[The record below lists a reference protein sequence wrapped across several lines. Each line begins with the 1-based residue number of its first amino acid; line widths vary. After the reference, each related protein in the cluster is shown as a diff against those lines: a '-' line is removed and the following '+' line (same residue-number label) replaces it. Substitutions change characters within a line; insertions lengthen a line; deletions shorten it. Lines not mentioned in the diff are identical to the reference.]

1 MLTIYESVLSPDYQ
15 HDNYGYYQQPQ
26 NRSNKKDWILPAVG
40 LAGAGAA
47 GYWLYN
53 RYGHDN
59 EVARQEQDAAGV
71 VGAINQ
77 RMSAEHELNRMKAA
91 GASAA
96 DIQAQQNK
104 VDVART
110 TENQRKSQFGLNHGD
125 TPHPETQTPPGFTLK
140 QTPAEKPEQDPEIT
154 PDQNGVYHI

>member
-1 MLTIYESVLSPDYQ
+1 MLTVNYLYESVLSPEYQ
-15 HDNYGYYQQPQ
+15 YDNYGYYQQP
-26 NRSNKKDWILPAVG
+26 NRSRKKDWILPVAG

-53 RYGHDN
+53 RYGHAN

-91 GASAA
+91 GASQD
-96 DIQAQQNK
+96 DIGVQKNK
-104 VDVART
+104 VDVLRDQ
-110 TENQRKSQFGLNHGD
+110 ENQMKRQSGLDHGD
-125 TPHPETQTPPGFTLK
+125 TPHPETPTPPGFTLK
-140 QTPAEKPEQDPEIT
+140 QAPELKAVQEPVTGPEST
-154 PDQNGVYHI
+154 YV

>member
-1 MLTIYESVLSPDYQ
+1 MLTVNYLYESVLSPEYQ
-15 HDNYGYYQQPQ
+15 YDNYGYYQQPQ
-26 NRSNKKDWILPAVG
+26 NRFRKKDWILPVAG

-53 RYGHDN
+53 RYGHAN

-104 VDVART
+104 VDVLKGN
-110 TENQRKSQFGLNHGD
+110 ENQFKTHYGLDHGD

-140 QTPAEKPEQDPEIT
+140 QAPELKAVQEPVTGSEMI
-154 PDQNGVYHI
+154 NV